1 MYYIVFCVLTLPT
14 ATIGL
19 ECAGIIII
27 VVINN
32 IASLVPNIEKKCK
45 DMTDFE

>member
-1 MYYIVFCVLTLPT
+1 MHYIVFWVLTLPT

-27 VVINN
+27 VAIND
-32 IASLVPNIEKKCK
+32 IASLVPNIEKKCE
-45 DMTDFE
+45 DMTGFE